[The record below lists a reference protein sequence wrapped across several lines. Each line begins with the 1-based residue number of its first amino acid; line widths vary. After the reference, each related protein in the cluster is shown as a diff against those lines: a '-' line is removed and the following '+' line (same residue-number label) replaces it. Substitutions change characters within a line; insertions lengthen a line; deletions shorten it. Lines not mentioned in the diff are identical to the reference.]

1 MAVVDIKRST
11 IKGQLEYVFDLVQL
25 MENDHGITLLQVVS
39 NQE

>member
-11 IKGQLEYVFDLVQL
+11 SKGQLEYVFDLVQL
-25 MENDHGITLLQVVS
+25 MVNVQDIKLLLVVS